1 MKKGIIVLLITVLV
15 AGFAFAGTLKG
26 SAGISFQTDLD
37 AQKWGFINSTSAKY
51 NFSFAVDT
59 TAVEVSEHSTELWAE
74 IAAEAS
80 AKIALKDGPLGTGAV
95 NGSYEAKITKAN
107 IHVGK
112 ITFGILNAGKAADF
126 AAHYTKKD
134 GNPIFDTVKGGKELV
149 PGFTVAYA
157 VDEDTVW
164 NGGFGAQGTWGDN
177 PAGDTYQ
184 VWAHVET
191 PDFKFAEDSI
201 AVSAGAYAFITDK
214 DNTNATNFGGSAKG
228 AYTSDVIDADIAADV
243 IYSVPAETVVYEAA
257 ANATLKVVKD
267 WPITLNVYATP
278 GKAAGIAGYDKEM
291 KLDAKLSTKG
301 KVEFNEKSALDVT
314 AYVEVT
320 DALVKALAL
329 KAGATET
336 MTVDAF
342 KFELGEDVTLK
353 NLANEDLKVITT
365 LDLSAKVTYTAEKFT
380 AWASVKPSFQ
390 FDDVDTNETLTKL
403 IAECEISSSKIVENA
418 TLALNYKTA
427 NFAKTGDSIT
437 KKGVITAS
445 ATITF

>member
-37 AQKWGFINSTSAKY
+37 AQKWGFIYSTSAKY
-51 NFSFAVDT
+51 NFSFELDT
-59 TAVEVSEHSTELWAE
+59 TAVEVSEHSTDLWAE

-95 NGSYEAKITKAN
+95 NGSYSAKITKAY
-107 IHVGK
+107 IHVGE
-112 ITFGILNAGKAADF
+112 ITFGILNAGTAADF
-126 AAHYTKKD
+126 AAHYTLD
-134 GNPIFDTVKGGKELV
+134 DNGDPIFDTVAGGSKLV
-149 PGFTVAYA
+149 PGFTVAYK
-157 VDEDTVW
+157 DW

-257 ANATLKVVKD
+257 ANATLKVVKE

-291 KLDAKLSTKG
+291 KLDAKVSTKG

-336 MTVDAF
+336 LAIDKLAVA
-342 KFELGEDVTLK
+342 LGETVTLK
-353 NLANEDLKVITT
+353 NLANEDLKVTTT
-365 LDLSAKVTYTAEKFT
+365 LDLSAKVTYTADKFT
-380 AWASVKPSFQ
+380 AYAQVKPSFL
-390 FDDVDTNETLTKL
+390 FDDVDSNEVLTAL
-403 IAECEISSSKIVENA
+403 GVECGISSTAIVENA
-418 TLALNYKTA
+418 TLALTYKKA
-427 NFAKTGDSIT
+427 DFAKVSDAV
-437 KKGVITAS
+437 KAKGVITAS